1 VISHRRQ
8 RGMTI
13 MVAIFLIVVI
23 ASLAAFAVTAGT
35 ATRESTNLGLQ
46 ADRALDAA
54 RAGTEWGAY
63 RALVQNA
70 CVASTPF
77 NLGEAA
83 LRGFRVTVRC
93 VRTNHTEGA
102 TTYAVWDIQSFAQW
116 SNFGAADYASRTVSV
131 RVSNAP

>member
-1 VISHRRQ
+1 MRRRQ
-8 RGMTI
+8 RGMS
-13 MVAIFLIVVI
+13 MVVAIFLIVVI

-35 ATRESTNLGLQ
+35 ATRESANLGLQ

-63 RALVQNA
+63 RALVQNS

-77 NLGEAA
+77 NLTQAA

-102 TTYAVWDIQSFAQW
+102 TMYAVWDIESFAQW